1 MTQTRRGSYN
11 PNAGTDVG
19 HTNTQG
25 DKVTQRQTT
34 PRDEFDTGHLLLWTV
49 RAGIMLVMAMPF
61 IISSDTLFPFIVGKA
76 IYARSVIEVTFGI
89 WLLLIFFYPRYRPRR
104 SLVVAALGV
113 WLLISLVAGLA
124 GVSAV
129 RSLWSTYERMQGVV
143 DLAHWFAFIAMA
155 GTVFRSLAD
164 WRILFTVNLVVCMIV
179 SFLGIN
185 QHYGIFDVPGIG
197 ATDRIESTLGNATYV
212 GAYTMVNALIGLSMI
227 VHSLGSRTQR
237 GAEPEP
243 GPQSRTARRRRR
255 GRERQRAAT
264 RTAVNYIPWLQ
275 SVWVLSVMLN
285 LWALWLTGTRGA
297 VVGLGSAVIV
307 FSIGYLIWGRVRIAR
322 MAAYGLVAA
331 VIIGIGLF
339 GVVRTTSVL
348 DPVVESNTML
358 SRISS
363 IGLEDASIS
372 GRVSGGRAGLLAFAE
387 KPVLGWGPENFLM
400 AWGKHVDAK
409 AAERDRFDQAH
420 NKLVEELTT
429 KGALGFVG
437 YMLVWL
443 AMAWAMTV
451 SIRRRQDYGQLAVL
465 ILAATMLAY
474 FVQNIFLFDTPV
486 TLMQFSLLAA
496 FAIAQE
502 SWASE
507 REKKAAQPRIPWGLS
522 RKLSLGPVSAA
533 LRTSWGAI
541 FLMALVAVVVV
552 GALFALNLR
561 AYNGAVR
568 VQQFGRPAPNASWED
583 RLTLMDESIT
593 SFPGLANYPRR
604 HLIRESF
611 DRLPT
616 LPGDEFWSA
625 VELMEDTGDD
635 ALEVEPDNWRFI
647 AMMIHLYQ
655 IASERDEEYLAKA
668 RESLDRMSEIAPNL
682 PDTRI
687 LIEQQ
692 DGLEENSATP

>member
-1 MTQTRRGSYN
+1 
-11 PNAGTDVG
+11 
-19 HTNTQG
+19 
-25 DKVTQRQTT
+25 
-34 PRDEFDTGHLLLWTV
+34 
-49 RAGIMLVMAMPF
+49 MLVMAMPF
-61 IISSDTLFPFIVGKA
+61 IISSDTLFPYIVGKA

-104 SLVVAALGV
+104 SLVVAALGI
-113 WLLISLVAGLA
+113 WLLISMIAGLA
-124 GVSAV
+124 GISAV
-129 RSLWSTYERMQGVV
+129 RSLWSTYERMQGIV
-143 DLAHWFAFIAMA
+143 DLAHWFAFIAMTGA
-155 GTVFRSLAD
+155 VFRSLAD
-164 WRILFTVNLVVCMIV
+164 WRTLFTVNLIVCMIV

-185 QHYGIFDVPGIG
+185 QHYGIFDTLGIG
-197 ATDRIESTLGNATYV
+197 IRAADRIESTLGNATYV

-227 VHSLGSRTQR
+227 VHSLGSRTPDR
-237 GAEPEP
+237 SERPESVSR
-243 GPQSRTARRRRR
+243 SRTVRRRRR
-255 GRERQRAAT
+255 GREQQTTAT
-264 RTAVNYIPWLQ
+264 GMPFNYLPWLQ

-297 VVGLGSAVIV
+297 VIGLGAAALA
-307 FSIGYLIWGRVRIAR
+307 FSVGYLIWGRIRIAR
-322 MAAYGLVAA
+322 MASYAMVAA
-331 VIIGIGLF
+331 VIIGIALF
-339 GVVRTTSVL
+339 GVVRTTAIL

-358 SRISS
+358 ARISS
-363 IGLEDASIS
+363 IGLGDASIS
-372 GRVSGGRAGLLAFAE
+372 GRVAGARAGLLAFVE

-400 AWGKHVDAK
+400 AWGKHVDVE

-429 KGALGFVG
+429 KGTLGFVS

-443 AMAWAMTV
+443 AMAWAVAV
-451 SIRRRQDYGQLAVL
+451 SIRRRRDYGQLAVL

-474 FVQNIFLFDTPV
+474 FVQNTFLFDTPV

-507 REKKAAQPRIPWGLS
+507 RDKKAARSWIPQGLS
-522 RKLSLGPVSAA
+522 GKLSLRPVSAT

-561 AYNGAVR
+561 AYDGAVR
-568 VQQFGRPAPNASWED
+568 VQQFARPGLNASWED

-604 HLIRESF
+604 HLIRDSF
-611 DRLPT
+611 DRLPS
-616 LPGDEFWSA
+616 LSDDEFWGA
-625 VELMEDTGDD
+625 VELMENTGDD

-655 IASERDEEYLAKA
+655 IAGERDSEYLGKA
-668 RESLDRMSEIAPNL
+668 REHLDRMAIIAPNL

-687 LIEQQ
+687 LSEQQ
-692 DGLEENSATP
+692 DRLEENRATP